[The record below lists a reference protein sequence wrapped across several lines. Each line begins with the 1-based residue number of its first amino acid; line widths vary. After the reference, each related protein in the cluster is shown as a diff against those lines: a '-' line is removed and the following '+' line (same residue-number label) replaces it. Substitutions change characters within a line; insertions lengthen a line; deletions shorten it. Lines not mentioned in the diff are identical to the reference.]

1 MKNGEVKNFIT
12 LKVFYVVKLYY
23 TACSFN
29 DVIPVVKATLFIC
42 VNFRDRF
49 NYFSIRNKIEELK

>member
-29 DVIPVVKATLFIC
+29 DVIPVVKTTFFILEKYSA
-42 VNFRDRF
+42 
-49 NYFSIRNKIEELK
+49 NYLS